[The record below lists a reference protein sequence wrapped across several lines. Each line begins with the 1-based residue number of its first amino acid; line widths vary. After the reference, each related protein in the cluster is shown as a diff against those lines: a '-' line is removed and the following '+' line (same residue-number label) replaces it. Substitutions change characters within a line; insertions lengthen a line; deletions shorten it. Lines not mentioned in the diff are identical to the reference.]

1 MSKLKQI
8 FGTLIRLRYFLTFL
22 AFLAV
27 PMFLL
32 LSKSQHTEVNLTAPK
47 VSVVHTEDCFELH
60 PDNEI
65 YQEAAVSNPGGH
77 CVIKNF
83 WQRRFCKAG
92 HCAPAPYRNL
102 VQIRGGDVTIDLMN
116 HILHSDGHSSGIVAS
131 TQSNKTTF
139 DREQRNFDFSQQT
152 TRITLKN
159 GVIDLRGLGIGV
171 ALIDRWK
178 MNFIDTSAPEG
189 PPHYEK
195 TGFILENLRIITDNT
210 GVILEGDGNTIQN
223 CIIESNGRAAIM
235 MAGPNGLI
243 EGNTIILDNR
253 PFSKIRPITFD
264 KFMEGIYNPVDIYR
278 IIQTNR
284 IQKAAIVLHQA
295 DNTLIRNNKILVKD
309 ESERRMSIYI
319 DNNSKNINIIG
330 NEFANIKKLI
340 ILVNGSTA
348 VVENN
353 TSQDF

>member
-1 MSKLKQI
+1 MSPLRKNSENR
-8 FGTLIRLRYFLTFL
+8 IRPQYFLAILIVPVFL
-22 AFLAV
+22 FSPGQPATE
-27 PMFLL
+27 
-32 LSKSQHTEVNLTAPK
+32 LSLTAPNTVAPYPK
-47 VSVVHTEDCFELH
+47 NCFELH

-65 YQEAAVSNPGGH
+65 YQEAAVSNLGVH

-83 WQRRFCKAG
+83 WQRRFCEAG
-92 HCAPAPYRNL
+92 HCVPAPYRNL

-116 HILHSDGHSSGIVAS
+116 HILHSDGHSSGIVAF

-139 DREQRNFDFSQQT
+139 DREQRNFDFSQKT

-159 GVIDLRGLGIGV
+159 GVIDLRGLGVGA

-210 GVILEGDGNTIQN
+210 GVILEGDGNTIRN

-243 EGNTIILDNR
+243 EGNTIILNNR

-264 KFMEGIYNPVDIYR
+264 KFMEGIYNPVEIYR

-284 IQKAAIVLHQA
+284 IQKAAIVSHQA

-309 ESERRMSIYI
+309 ESERRMGLYI
-319 DNNSKNINIIG
+319 DNNSENINIIG
-330 NEFANIKKLI
+330 NEFIDIKNPVV
-340 ILVNGSTA
+340 LVNGSAA

-353 TSQDF
+353 TFQEF